1 MRVQITKLPLGKAAY
16 GKQVDG
22 SLSLTPAGLND
33 LSYSKSNKE
42 QYRGTKNTI
51 SAVPRDKANLEAEG
65 GETAFGPISGQSIP
79 DHLVIKGKRHSAGG
93 VPLNLPDDTFIFSD
107 TASLKIND
115 PAILAMFNL
124 TPKKGGYTPANIAK
138 PYNINKYKG
147 ILLDP
152 DSSKLERDTAII
164 MIKNYIIKLGALA
177 IVQESMKG
185 FPQGIPEMA
194 KPYMEANGITEEDL
208 IPELKEQAQAM
219 SKIVDQG
226 QNPQSPQGMDPQQM
240 PDPNAEQMAPGQEPM
255 ADGQD
260 PSYPEEMPSGA
271 PVASPENMQQM
282 QQSGPPPQQ
291 MNPQQMN
298 PQEMMFRGGMRGL
311 RRANQGMQQPSEEE
325 MMMMEEQ
332 AQQQQGGQDM
342 QMQQVM
348 QQVAQALEKGVEPE
362 KLTVELLQ
370 NQIAPQEILQIFVE
384 LGLPKDQVQQLIV
397 DVMQQM
403 QGGQDPRQMQQAPMA
418 EYGRSMGGYD
428 MPFYDY
434 NEMAYGGVPKFEGP
448 GNSQVN
454 GGGGGGNG
462 TISSSSSSS
471 SNPIVDK
478 TRLTDAYNTS
488 GKVTSDA
495 VAGRTYTDLGVDGV
509 RGWGQE
515 TINEKNIAYQEGQ
528 GSYSGTNDQYIQDIC
543 KRLKTGNLKGV
554 SAKYAIDVLK
564 VILPTHAKRAEWE
577 LILQG
582 CEQVDKTI
590 ETQFV
595 KDGTGD
601 CLCKKADGSIWK
613 DAQGNTK
620 KAPMVDGV
628 CQENDPSCSETPE
641 ELLCRCVDPVTGE
654 VKEFPIT
661 KIEECVCEG
670 NAKGKV
676 VRGSQPHWS
685 VPATKNVI
693 RNAIMDVNP
702 APSNQVVTPTA
713 QIEGAYEEYQTKT
726 DQALAAVGNASNAI
740 MTGTSGSSGK
750 KQSRIKDL
758 IGKGLRGAMDAV
770 AGVQSRNVDRQRET
784 NTQRATIDNRNMEL
798 RGNIFNNAL
807 AMQKGDKDAR
817 TGNVN
822 KRRFNTIGASME
834 ADKEMAAR
842 QQMNVTTPQYASEYD
857 YGFIEPTGVEKP
869 FTGANG
875 ATMEDRI
882 QYYIK
887 KTGDYDKAFDMAYKE
902 ARLNKTTKKGGE
914 LTFKKGGYYLGES
927 AYPFFY

>member
-1 MRVQITKLPLGKAAY
+1 MRVQITKLPLDKAAY

-22 SLSLTPAGLND
+22 SLSLTPTGLND
-33 LSYSKSNKE
+33 VSYSKSNKE

-79 DHLVIKGKRHSAGG
+79 DHLVIRGKRHSAGG

-164 MIKNYIIKLGALA
+164 MIKNYIMKLGALA

-226 QNPQSPQGMDPQQM
+226 QNPQSPEGMDPQQM
-240 PDPNAEQMAPGQEPM
+240 PDPNAEQMGPGQEPM
-255 ADGQD
+255 ADGQN

-271 PVASPENMQQM
+271 PIASPENMQQM

-325 MMMMEEQ
+325 MMMMQEQ
-332 AQQQQGGQDM
+332 APQQQGGQDM

-348 QQVAQALEKGVEPE
+348 QQVGQALEKGVEPE

-370 NQIAPQEILQIFVE
+370 NKIAPQEILQIFVE

-403 QGGQDPRQMQQAPMA
+403 QGQPQQDPRQDPRQMQQAPMA

-434 NEMAYGGVPKFEGP
+434 NEMAYGGVPKFAGP
-448 GNSQVN
+448 GDSEVN
-454 GGGGGGNG
+454 GGGGGGSDRKVSKTEFADKKYDKYVVDPSNARRKSISEES
-462 TISSSSSSS
+462 TISGGKLEGTAPSGG
-471 SNPIVDK
+471 SNPNLVADICSSMKKKNSVYYGKSVDE
-478 TRLTDAYNTS
+478 
-488 GKVTSDA
+488 V
-495 VAGRTYTDLGVDGV
+495 
-509 RGWGQE
+509 
-515 TINEKNIAYQEGQ
+515 IAYGL
-528 GSYSGTNDQYIQDIC
+528 SHLNTP
-543 KRLKTGNLKGV
+543 
-554 SAKYAIDVLK
+554 KYADARVTIATQLEACRQKGEMTLK
-564 VILPTHAKRAEWE
+564 DAIIYDEE
-577 LILQG
+577 
-582 CEQVDKTI
+582 
-590 ETQFV
+590 
-595 KDGTGD
+595 GD
-601 CLCKKADGSIWK
+601 SPCLCKKADGSIWK

-628 CQENDPSCSETPE
+628 CQENDPTCSEPE

-654 VKEFPIT
+654 VKEFPIE
-661 KIEECVCEG
+661 KIEDCVCEG

-676 VRGSQPHWS
+676 IRGSQPHWS
-685 VPATKNVI
+685 VPATKNVV

-807 AMQKGDKDAR
+807 TMQKGDKDAR

-822 KRRFNTIGASME
+822 KRRFNTIGASIDADE
-834 ADKEMAAR
+834 AMAAT
-842 QQMNVTTPQYASEYD
+842 QKMNVTTPQFASEYD
-857 YGFIEPTGVEKP
+857 YGFIEPTGIEKP
-869 FTGANG
+869 FTGATG

-882 QYYIK
+882 NYYIK

-902 ARLNKTTKKGGE
+902 ARLNKTAKRGGE